1 MITSQKAVKTDAGKT
16 SFTRDPKDVT
26 TMSQGP
32 PVFSNLAP
40 LFNPR
45 SVAVIGAS
53 DNPGKLGFHVMK
65 SLTAG
70 GFKGVILPVNP
81 GSETVLGIRTVP
93 SITAYGGPVDLA
105 VVVLPSGAVPAV
117 FEACAAKGVK
127 GIVLITAGFKE
138 IEDPRGAELQLR
150 LRVMADR
157 AGIAVI
163 GPNTF
168 GMVNLS
174 RDLNASFTPEFSR
187 LRKGGV
193 SLVSQSGGI
202 SHLLAFMAMQQNG
215 SFSKIIGLGNRLNV
229 DFPEMLAYLVED
241 PDTRV
246 IVLYMEGVDQ
256 ARRLLEVAKEKR
268 GMKPVI
274 AYKTGRAGTSNR
286 ASFSHTGSLAG
297 RHEIYE
303 GALRQAGILCAD
315 DAEGLL
321 DAARVLASCPLP
333 RGRRVAILSGQAGPG
348 MAACDV
354 CEAEGM
360 EIVSFSPET
369 QKRIHS
375 LLPPLAL
382 RTNPVDMGPAWY
394 NSGAIAGI
402 LRAALEDEH
411 VDAVLL
417 LTMFAS
423 ANREAV
429 SGISRLFTNWGQGKP
444 LITCL
449 ISPPGIWDAEV
460 ASLED
465 AGVLVNI
472 PTPERSARA
481 LASLWQYRK
490 ILDGGTYYGSG

>member
-1 MITSQKAVKTDAGKT
+1 
-16 SFTRDPKDVT
+16 
-26 TMSQGP
+26 MSQGP
-32 PVFSNLAP
+32 PVCFNLDP
-40 LFNPR
+40 LFKPR

-70 GFKGVILPVNP
+70 GFQGVILPVNP
-81 GSETVLGIRTVP
+81 GSGTVMGIRTVP
-93 SITAYGGPVDLA
+93 SVNTFEGPVDLA
-105 VVVLPSGAVPAV
+105 VVALPSGAVPAV
-117 FEACAAKGVK
+117 FEECAAKGVK

-138 IEDPRGAELQLR
+138 IEDPRGAELQVR
-150 LRVMADR
+150 LRGMADR

-174 RDLNASFTPEFSR
+174 RNLNASFTPEFSR

-229 DFPEMLAYLVED
+229 DFPDMLAYLMED

-246 IVLYMEGVDQ
+246 ILLYVEGLEQ
-256 ARRLLEVAKEKR
+256 ARRLLEVARKTR
-268 GMKPVI
+268 GRKPVI
-274 AYKTGRAGTSNR
+274 AYKTGRSGTSDR

-297 RHEIYE
+297 RHEIYQ
-303 GALRQAGILCAD
+303 GALRQAGILCVE
-315 DAEGLL
+315 DAEEFL
-321 DAARVLASCPLP
+321 DAARALASCPLP
-333 RGRRVAILSGQAGPG
+333 LGRRVAVLSGQAGPG

-354 CEAEGM
+354 CERSGM
-360 EIVSFSPET
+360 EIVSFSAET
-369 QKRIHS
+369 QEKINE

-382 RTNPVDMGPAWY
+382 RSNPVDMGPAWY
-394 NSGAIAGI
+394 NSDAIAGI
-402 LRAALEDEH
+402 LRAVLEDKH

-429 SGISRLFTNWGQGKP
+429 SGISRLFRDWSQGKP

-449 ISPPGIWDAEV
+449 LSPPGIWDEEV
-460 ASLED
+460 LALED
-465 AGVLVNI
+465 AGVLVNL
-472 PTPERSARA
+472 PTPERSAGA
-481 LASLWQYRK
+481 LASLWQYK
-490 ILDGGTYYGSG
+490 KMLDGAARSTR